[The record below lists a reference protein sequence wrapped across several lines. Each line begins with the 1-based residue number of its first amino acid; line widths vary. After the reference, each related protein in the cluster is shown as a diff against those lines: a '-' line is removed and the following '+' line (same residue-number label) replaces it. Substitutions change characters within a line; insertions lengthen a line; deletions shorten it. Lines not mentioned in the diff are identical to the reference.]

1 MIDPPSQEAACSPGA
16 LRVATGAA
24 LFAITN
30 ALATALYRRGGASV
44 VSLYVIRSPIVFAAN
59 VAIVALQE
67 GTLAA
72 SNVLLLRT
80 GSATATRLALT
91 RSLLNSL
98 KQILLSVAFVYLT
111 YADNTLSLTLTL
123 TPTLTT
129 TPART
134 PAPIPNPNP

>member
-1 MIDPPSQEAACSPGA
+1 M
-16 LRVATGAA
+16 
-24 LFAITN
+24 
-30 ALATALYRRGGASV
+30 
-44 VSLYVIRSPIVFAAN
+44 SLYVIRSPIVFVAN

-111 YADNTLSLTLTL
+111 YADAFTVFKGVGVLSTVLV
-123 TPTLTT
+123 
-129 TPART
+129 ARGLLGSGD
-134 PAPIPNPNP
+134 

>member
-1 MIDPPSQEAACSPGA
+1 MIEPPSQAASCSPGA

-24 LFAITN
+24 LFACTN
-30 ALATALYRRGGASV
+30 AAATALYRRGGASV

-72 SNVLLLRT
+72 TNVLLLRT

-111 YADNTLSLTLTL
+111 YADNILSLT
-123 TPTLTT
+123 PN
-129 TPART
+129 PS
-134 PAPIPNPNP
+134 PSPNPNPNPSPSPSPNP